1 MVMFTAM
8 IVTTMKLNDSV
19 HQHHATHHHS
29 LEWEVCPACAPRLLD
44 DVRSTT
50 RWRRCFSA
58 ARWRG
63 DREYLRRQIVILR
76 CTSHTY
82 SSSLSQKSIV
92 HYWKQQEKKQNKY
105 ITLCYSPWPG
115 DFHATLSFE
124 LLPWAELAR
133 IVFPSF
139 FVSVAWFF
147 ADSVSAQHY
156 SNVFVNGRF
165 VVCCVR
171 TRRKVEFSVI
181 SCIFFG
187 GCCFCVFGLLL
198 KQCGGRAT
206 QG

>member
-1 MVMFTAM
+1 MG
-8 IVTTMKLNDSV
+8 SV
-19 HQHHATHHHS
+19 
-29 LEWEVCPACAPRLLD
+29 PRL
-44 DVRSTT
+44 RAKTP
-50 RWRRCFSA
+50 RRRAVHNPMTALFLGSAMARRQGVPSA
-58 ARWRG
+58 ANCHSSMHIS
-63 DREYLRRQIVILR
+63 YILVF
-76 CTSHTY
+76 
-82 SSSLSQKSIV
+82 SLPEVNRTLLKTEG
-92 HYWKQQEKKQNKY
+92 KKKQNKY

-139 FVSVAWFF
+139 FASVAWFF

-181 SCIFFG
+181 SFIFFG